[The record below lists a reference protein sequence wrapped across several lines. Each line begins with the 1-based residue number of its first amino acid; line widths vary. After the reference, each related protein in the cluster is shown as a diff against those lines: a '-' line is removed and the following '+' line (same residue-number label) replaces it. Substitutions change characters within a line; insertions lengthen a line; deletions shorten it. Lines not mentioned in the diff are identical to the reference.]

1 MSFFPKYQEDLKT
14 LISFPSVLDESGQ
27 KPFGEGV
34 QGALEAALEIA
45 ENMEFETFIDP
56 EGYYGYADI
65 GEGDD
70 LFGVLGHVDVVPAG
84 DLENWE
90 SDPFELSEREG
101 KLYGRGTSDDKGP
114 MLAAMYALKGILDEG
129 YNLTHRVRF
138 IFGTDEESLWRC
150 MEAYTAKEE
159 LPSMGFTPDS
169 SFPLNYAEK
178 GLIEYYLHTE
188 EDSDIRLE
196 GGGPLN
202 AVPEQARVDY
212 DEAVEDALKELADKS
227 S

>member
-1 MSFFPKYQEDLKT
+1 MEIRNIIDEFFPKYQEDLKT

-34 QGALEAALEIA
+34 QGALETALEIA
-45 ENMEFETFIDP
+45 EKMGFETFIDP

-129 YNLTHRVRF
+129 YNLMHRVQIGR
-138 IFGTDEESLWRC
+138 
-150 MEAYTAKEE
+150 A
-159 LPSMGFTPDS
+159 
-169 SFPLNYAEK
+169 
-178 GLIEYYLHTE
+178 H
-188 EDSDIRLE
+188 
-196 GGGPLN
+196 
-202 AVPEQARVDY
+202 V
-212 DEAVEDALKELADKS
+212 
-227 S
+227 